1 VRRAAKVDANH
12 TEIVDALRLIGVS
25 VASTAAIGKG
35 FPDLVVS
42 DGPRTLLIEIKDGEK
57 SPSKRK
63 LTEDQEK
70 FAAAWRGQIAKV
82 ESVADALK
90 LFGWRKTD
98 V

>member
-12 TEIVDALRLIGVS
+12 AEIVDALRLIGVS
-25 VASTAAIGKG
+25 VLSTASLGKG
-35 FPDLVVS
+35 VPDLVVS
-42 DGPRTLLIEIKDGEK
+42 DGPTRTLLIEIKDGEK

-90 LFGWRKTD
+90 LFGWRKT
-98 V
+98 

>member
-12 TEIVDALRLIGVS
+12 AEIVDALRLIGVS
-25 VASTAAIGKG
+25 VASTAAIGKV

-42 DGPRTLLIEIKDGEK
+42 DGSRTLLIEIKDGEK

-70 FAAAWRGQIAKV
+70 FAAAWRGQIARV
-82 ESVADALK
+82 ECVADALK
-90 LFGWRKTD
+90 LFGWRKT
-98 V
+98 